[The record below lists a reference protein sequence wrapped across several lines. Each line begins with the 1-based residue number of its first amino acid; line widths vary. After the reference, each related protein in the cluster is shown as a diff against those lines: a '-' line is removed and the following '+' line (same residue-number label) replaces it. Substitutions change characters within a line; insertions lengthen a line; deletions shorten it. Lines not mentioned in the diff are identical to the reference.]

1 MTPRRLLPALS
12 PALVA
17 AVLLLA
23 GCAAP
28 PPAPPPQPRTTVTLM
43 PDEDGKVGAVLLSN
57 AAGTQR
63 IDQAYAAATAVGA
76 ASAPGA
82 AQPQGEAAVNA
93 AHAELLKAQPPRPVT
108 FVLTFV
114 LDKTVLTEAAKAQ
127 LPALLAA
134 VRERKPTEISVFG
147 HADSTGS
154 KERNLRLSA
163 ERARAVADWLRK
175 SDASLDRIE
184 VQSFG
189 DAEPLVPAAPGV
201 PEPRN
206 RRAEVMVL

>member
-1 MTPRRLLPALS
+1 MTPRRLPAA
-12 PALVA
+12 ALAAVA
-17 AVLLLA
+17 ALLLSA
-23 GCAAP
+23 CAT
-28 PPAPPPQPRTTVTLM
+28 PPAPPQPRTTVTLM
-43 PDEDGKVGAVLLSN
+43 PDEDGRVGAVLLSN

-63 IDQAYAAATAVGA
+63 VEQAYAAATAVGA
-76 ASAPGA
+76 ASAPTVA
-82 AQPQGEAAVNA
+82 PPQDEAAVTA

-147 HADSTGS
+147 HADSTGT

-201 PEPRN
+201 AEPRN